1 MGPKGPFTFLKW
13 AEEYG
18 DIFRVQFMDTV
29 AVVLTNPD
37 AIARISKKTG
47 MSGRLRA
54 EFSMNCTPAVL
65 DRQQIM
71 PAAVCML

>member
-18 DIFRVQFMDTV
+18 GIFRVQFMDSV
-29 AVVLTNPD
+29 GIVLTNPD

-47 MSGRLRA
+47 VIGCQSWRSA
-54 EFSMNCTPAVL
+54 ADSAPASL
-65 DRQQIM
+65 HSQAQ
-71 PAAVCML
+71 